1 MSTNKGIYTYDDF
14 ERKAQEYGFTPDQIS
29 DADRQLAR
37 NNADAGVALLGYKN
51 DWLNADNDSAKA
63 MAHAAAEDIRARYGN
78 YTGGANGGSFTPTG
92 TAAYEDPWETAVQ
105 AQIRSLENRKF
116 EWSPETDPM
125 VKYYE
130 DAYRRE
136 GERAM
141 QDTLGALAAMTGG
154 NASSYASAAAA
165 QQRNYYAQQLT
176 DKYPELYQKAYE
188 NFLAEYD
195 RDYKMFDAY
204 SKLSDT
210 DYGRWYDKQ
219 ASDRQARLD
228 AADAVQQAFDNQIAL
243 DELGLKERAQEH
255 TEAIDWERIGLQK
268 DEITKTFDLEY
279 AKLDQNDR
287 QFIDR
292 LIYDYKVFDAS
303 NEQFWA
309 ELAQDKEISDANIK
323 LAYDQLSEEAQ
334 QFLKTHALAVQKHE
348 DDVRLTED
356 ELQIRRDEIKLEYA
370 KMDADTQM
378 RIKELA
384 LKYEELAA
392 QKDYWSASLQAEA
405 DALGLERDKL
415 NANASTE
422 NIELAFAAAEM
433 GDFSLLKGLGINTD
447 TYELLW
453 NLEIEE
459 KMKPTAEEVVEDM
472 ADTTQLEAAIDE
484 GTFGE
489 SGKRSSK
496 NEDGTFNMNVLLA
509 KEKEGRPLT
518 KEEQE
523 ALAVY
528 HKTMGHVK

>member
-14 ERKAQEYGFTPDQIS
+14 ERKVQEYGFTPDQIS
-29 DADRQLAR
+29 DADRQLAKS
-37 NNADAGVALLGYKN
+37 NADAGIALLGYKN
-51 DWLNADNDSAKA
+51 DWLNADNESAKA
-63 MAHAAAEDIRARYGN
+63 MAHAAAEDIRSRYGN
-78 YTGGANGGSFTPTG
+78 YSGGANGGSFTPTG
-92 TAAYEDPWETAVQ
+92 TAAYDDPWETAVQ

-176 DKYPELYQKAYE
+176 DKYPELYQQAYE

-219 ASDRQARLD
+219 QLAQQDRQLDITENQYNEQNKIALAELGMKDAQFNKDMEYKYAALEQNDQQFIKEMLYNYDMLD
-228 AADAVQQAFDNQIAL
+228 ADTAY
-243 DELGLKERAQEH
+243 K
-255 TEAIDWERIGLQK
+255 
-268 DEITKTFDLEY
+268 Y
-279 AKLDQNDR
+279 A
-287 QFIDR
+287 
-292 LIYDYKVFDAS
+292 A
-303 NEQFWA
+303 
-309 ELAQDKEISDANIK
+309 LAQDKDIADKELQYKYDQLSEQGKQFIKEMVYKYDVLAQEDQHHQDELQIERDKIK
-323 LAYDQLSEEAQ
+323 LAYDQ
-334 QFLKTHALAVQKHE
+334 
-348 DDVRLTED
+348 
-356 ELQIRRDEIKLEYA
+356 
-370 KMDADTQM
+370 MDADTQM
-378 RIKELA
+378 RIKELTF
-384 LKYEELAA
+384 KYQELAA
-392 QKDYWSASLQAEA
+392 QKDYWSESLQAEA

-415 NANASTE
+415 DANASTE

-453 NLEIEE
+453 NMEIEE
-459 KMKPTAEEVVEDM
+459 KMKPTEEEVVGDM